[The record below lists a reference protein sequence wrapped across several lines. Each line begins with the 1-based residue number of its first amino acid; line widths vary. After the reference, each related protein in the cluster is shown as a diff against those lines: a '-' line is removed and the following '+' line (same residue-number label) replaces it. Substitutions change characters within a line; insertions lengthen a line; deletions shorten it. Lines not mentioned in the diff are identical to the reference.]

1 MAFVAPTK
9 ASLQRSRRPLAQLPE
24 FQELRRAVSCLQK
37 DSREQLTLEQE
48 SQSTFE
54 FLAGQV
60 KALRSAFAVLSDVV
74 VEEVDSLRKEVRA
87 ARRETTELRGDLTQ
101 VAQAHA
107 GTAEWAAGAER
118 DLGALRERVGEGLDT
133 LDRRTARQETALEQA
148 GTRLSGLA
156 EKIGRTEAAQ
166 HEGQRQRLQD
176 LELTQHALEACQ
188 RNQAHTD
195 EALHA
200 LAARA
205 ARLEALAGEM
215 GEAMG
220 GQQGELREV
229 AAMVETLQAT
239 VEALQRAFSASRA
252 AHG

>member
-1 MAFVAPTK
+1 
-9 ASLQRSRRPLAQLPE
+9 QRSRRPLAQLPE

-87 ARRETTELRGDLTQ
+87 ARREAAELRGDLTQ

-118 DLGALRERVGEGLDT
+118 DLGGLRERVGEGLET
-133 LDRRTARQETALEQA
+133 LDRRTSRQEAALEQA
-148 GTRLSGLA
+148 GARLAGVAEGLGRA
-156 EKIGRTEAAQ
+156 EASQR
-166 HEGQRQRLQD
+166 EGQRQRLQD

-205 ARLEALAGEM
+205 ARLEGIAGEM

-229 AAMVETLQAT
+229 AALGETLQAT
-239 VEALQRAFSASRA
+239 VEALQCAFSASRA